1 MARVQ
6 NKTMKKIIITLILVA
21 NTVFAIDIHEFK
33 TEQQRLDYQQLTE
46 ELRCLVC
53 QNQNIADSDAGL
65 AKDLRN
71 EVAKMVQQ
79 DMSQTEIT
87 DYLVERYG
95 DFVRYNPPMRAD
107 TMALWAMPLLVLFIA
122 GFIVIR
128 TIKKNATST
137 HTNESDS

>member
-1 MARVQ
+1 MTRVQ
-6 NKTMKKIIITLILVA
+6 NKTMKKILFTLLLLA

-71 EVAKMVQQ
+71 EVAKMVQKG
-79 DMSQTEIT
+79 MSQTEIT

-107 TMALWAMPLLVLFIA
+107 TIVLWAMPLLILLIA

-128 TIKKNATST
+128 TIKKNANNTT
-137 HTNESDS
+137 TNESEL